1 MEPRRPFFTTSPTTA
16 VEEGSPTMHQRIFS
30 LRASRV
36 SMTRTVPLMKGP
48 SSSEVMRKAME
59 PLWSG
64 CSATKRSVATTM
76 AASDPFMS
84 AAPRP

>member
-36 SMTRTVPLMKGP
+36 SITRVVPLMKGP
-48 SSSEVMRKAME
+48 SSSEVMRKAI
-59 PLWSG
+59 
-64 CSATKRSVATTM
+64 
-76 AASDPFMS
+76 DP
-84 AAPRP
+84 A